1 MICPLFMVNFSLL
14 LPFCSFLH
22 CFLEDFYS
30 FIGSPSTKYNSST
43 FVFISRSSCF
53 LKVPLFIFVNSIL
66 FLFWFYEF
74 VYFLTSLSDI
84 SSTVTVS
91 SHHFLLSVLFLFP
104 LSFVVLFPSLSVD
117 ECVLISVMLACFC
130 KCLVACRCC
139 FIFERES
146 VWKAVV
152 GHGWG
157 LAAPGPSS
165 HWKPKMAS
173 EDHRCLHSSSL
184 SLVTFLRNPSGP
196 RGPEVSLWKLSCTAA
211 DGGLVIFVI
220 GDLIA
225 TSLLFLLV

>member
-1 MICPLFMVNFSLL
+1 M
-14 LPFCSFLH
+14 
-22 CFLEDFYS
+22 
-30 FIGSPSTKYNSST
+30 
-43 FVFISRSSCF
+43 
-53 LKVPLFIFVNSIL
+53 FIFVNSIL
-66 FLFWFYEF
+66 FLFWFYEL

-84 SSTVTVS
+84 SSTVTGS

-117 ECVLISVMLACFC
+117 ECVLISVMLACFR

-139 FIFERES
+139 FIFEGES

-173 EDHRCLHSSSL
+173 EDHPDVCIRLLSL
-184 SLVTFLRNPSGP
+184 SLRLLSSERNPSGL
-196 RGPEVSLWKLSCTAA
+196 RGPEVSL
-211 DGGLVIFVI
+211 
-220 GDLIA
+220 
-225 TSLLFLLV
+225 